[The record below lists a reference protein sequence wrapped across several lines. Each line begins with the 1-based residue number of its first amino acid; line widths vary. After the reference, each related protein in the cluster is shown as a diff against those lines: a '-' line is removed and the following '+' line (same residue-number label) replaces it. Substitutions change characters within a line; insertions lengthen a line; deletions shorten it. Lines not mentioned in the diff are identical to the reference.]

1 MFRRALTRAVL
12 AATAAVTLAAC
23 ATTSL
28 QSTWKNPAAAP
39 LNLKGKKVVALVV
52 IDEESLRYAA
62 EDEAARE
69 IAEHGAIG
77 VPAYRLLPQ
86 AQIRDKDRA
95 RAIFEK
101 EGIEAVVVLRPVA
114 KEKAFSG
121 SLWASPGYSSFW
133 GPVFWGGGW
142 GGDGYLRTDTIL
154 VVETLVYSLQQ
165 SKLVWASQSQTINPT
180 RVGSFVR
187 ELSKTLGTEMEQQG
201 LLGVASPSARRQLW
215 LTQPIERGR
224 S

>member
-1 MFRRALTRAVL
+1 MSRSAVTKAVL

-52 IDEESLRYAA
+52 IDEEALRYAA

-69 IAEHGAIG
+69 ITAHGGVG

-86 AQIRDKDRA
+86 AQIRDKERA
-95 RAIFEK
+95 RAIFEQ
-101 EGIEAVVVLRPVA
+101 EGVSAVVVLRPVA
-114 KEKAFSG
+114 KEKEISG
-121 SLWASPGYSSFW
+121 SFGSSPGYASFW
-133 GPVFWGGGW
+133 GPGFWGGGP

-154 VVETLVYSLQQ
+154 IVETLVYSLQQ
-165 SKLVWASQSQTINPT
+165 SKLVWASQSRTMNPT
-180 RVGSFVR
+180 QVGSFMR
-187 ELSKTLGTEMEQQG
+187 ELSKTLGTEMEKQG
-201 LLGVASPSARRQLW
+201 LL
-215 LTQPIERGR
+215 
-224 S
+224 

>member
-1 MFRRALTRAVL
+1 MSGRILTKAVL

-52 IDEESLRYAA
+52 IDEEALRYAA

-69 IAEHGAIG
+69 ITAHGAIG

-86 AQIRDKDRA
+86 AQIRDKERA
-95 RAIFEK
+95 RTIFEK
-101 EGIEAVVVLRPVA
+101 EGVEAVVAVRPVA
-114 KEKAFSG
+114 KEKALSG
-121 SLWASPGYSSFW
+121 SLWGNPGYSSFW
-133 GPVFWGGGW
+133 GPGFWGGGW
-142 GGDGYLRTDTIL
+142 GGNGYLRTDIIL

-165 SKLVWASQSQTINPT
+165 NSLVWASQSQTMNPT
-180 RVGSFVR
+180 QVGSFVR
-187 ELSKTLGTEMEQQG
+187 ELGKTIGTEMEKQG
-201 LLGVASPSARRQLW
+201 LLG
-215 LTQPIERGR
+215 
-224 S
+224 

>member
-1 MFRRALTRAVL
+1 MHGRTLTRAVL

-52 IDEESLRYAA
+52 IDEEALRYAA

-69 IAEHGAIG
+69 ISAHGAIG

-86 AQIRDKDRA
+86 AQIRDKEKA

-101 EGIEAVVVLRPVA
+101 EGIEAVVVLRLVA
-114 KEKAFSG
+114 KEKALSG
-121 SLWASPGYSSFW
+121 SFSSNPGYSSFW
-133 GPVFWGGGW
+133 GPGFWGGGGGW
-142 GGDGYLRTDTIL
+142 GGGWGDGYLRTDVIL

-165 SKLVWASQSQTINPT
+165 NSLVWASQSETMNPT
-180 RVGSFVR
+180 QVGSFVR
-187 ELSKTLGTEMEQQG
+187 ELSKTLGTEMEKQG
-201 LLGVASPSARRQLW
+201 LLG
-215 LTQPIERGR
+215 
-224 S
+224 